1 MMVWLLV
8 ENDCRGGVET
18 EVFRD
23 ANKAKEAFLKRVI
36 SYTIDATMH
45 NMANDELTGMED
57 IYKLISFKEHSWY
70 IHLGS
75 SKMWIEEKEI
85 K

>member
-1 MMVWLLV
+1 MMVWLLI
-8 ENDCRGGVET
+8 EKDCEGGVET

-23 ANKAKEAFLKRVI
+23 ANKAKEAFLERVI

-45 NMANDELTGMED
+45 NMANEELTGVED
-57 IYKLISFKEHSWY
+57 IYKLISFEEHSWY
-70 IHLGS
+70 VNFGLS
-75 SKMWIEEKEI
+75 DLSIEEKEI